1 MFMGEISGFIN
12 GIIDIIY
19 PKACH
24 ACRKR
29 ITDLSIDGTIC
40 IECWAAIKKNTP
52 PFCYSCGR
60 KLTNKKSLKNTC
72 LDCIE
77 KPLHFDRAFSP
88 CVYEGVIKELIH
100 AFKYKKNDYLGI
112 TLSKLMID
120 FIKEYHLPIEF
131 IDLIIPIPLYKTKLR
146 EREFNQAFILS
157 EYLGAEFNKKVSA
170 EYLLRAKNTKTQ
182 AELKDNERFSNVE
195 KCFYVPQKGPVK
207 TGNILLIDD
216 VLTTG
221 ATASEAALTLKNA
234 GAKTVYVLT
243 LAS

>member
-1 MFMGEISGFIN
+1 MGAISGFIH

-19 PKACH
+19 PKICH
-24 ACRKR
+24 ACRKK
-29 ITDLSIDGTIC
+29 IADTSIDETIC
-40 IECWAAIKKNTP
+40 IDCWAKIKTNTP

-60 KLTNKKSLKNTC
+60 KLTSKKSLKNTC

-77 KPLHFDRAFSP
+77 KPLYFDRAFSA

-112 TLSKLMID
+112 TLSKLMIT
-120 FIKEYHLPIEF
+120 FIKEYNLPIES

-157 EYLGAEFNKKVSA
+157 KYLGAEFNKKVSA
-170 EYLLRAKNTKTQ
+170 ESLLRVKNTKTQ
-182 AELKDNERFSNVE
+182 AELKNNERFPNVE
-195 KCFYVPQKGPVK
+195 KCFCVPQEKSVENS
-207 TGNILLIDD
+207 NILLIDD

-234 GAKTVYVLT
+234 GANKIYVLT
-243 LAS
+243 LAN